1 MTKRGDNLK
10 FICKFLNENPG
21 SRTKE
26 AREALCRARGIDPKA
41 RRGQYTIYFSHLRD
55 GRNYSH
61 LWTTIK
67 GQHFI
72 TIQGMALLA

>member
-41 RRGQYTIYFSHLRD
+41 RR
-55 GRNYSH
+55 
-61 LWTTIK
+61 
-67 GQHFI
+67 
-72 TIQGMALLA
+72 

>member
-1 MTKRGDNLK
+1 MVKRGENLK

-26 AREALCRARGIDPKA
+26 AREALCRARGINPDRK
-41 RRGQYTIYFSHLRD
+41 RGQYTIYFSHLRD

>member
-1 MTKRGDNLK
+1 MTKPGDNLK

-26 AREALCRARGIDPKA
+26 AREALCRARGINPDRK
-41 RRGQYTIYFSHLRD
+41 RGQYTIYFSHLQN
-55 GRNYSH
+55 GRNYDH
-61 LWTTIK
+61 LWTTIN
-67 GQHFI
+67 GQHFV

>member
-1 MTKRGDNLK
+1 MTKPGDNLK

-26 AREALCRARGIDPKA
+26 VREALCRARGINPKL
-41 RRGQYTIYFSHLRD
+41 RRGQYTIYFSHLRS
-55 GRNYSH
+55 GRNYDH

-67 GQHFI
+67 GQHFV